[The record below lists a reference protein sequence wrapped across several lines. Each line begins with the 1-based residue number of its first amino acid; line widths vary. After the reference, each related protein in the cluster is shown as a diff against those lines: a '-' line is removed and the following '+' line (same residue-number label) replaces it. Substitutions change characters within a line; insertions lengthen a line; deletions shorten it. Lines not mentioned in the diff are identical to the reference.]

1 MDALS
6 ADSTSQAANAPYVK
20 SDPWR
25 ISNRP
30 ENSDMFGLCA
40 LRANVYAERAIE
52 DALLNVE
59 IGGRRTR
66 LPAGECTLP
75 VGDHLWRILFHVNS
89 HLLEN
94 GPQTL
99 ALHLIWP
106 DGARALLGEETFNV
120 SNTNELA
127 YGVRRDL
134 QASKAPVVF
143 GQVVDSALFPY
154 ASGAARAWFDEPPV
168 EDVPLSFEPARD
180 GEAARRHLSRWGFAL
195 LPETLPDEL
204 IQAFNREV
212 DEAIA
217 QGTLNYRVGS
227 SDRILNAHY
236 LPGGRK
242 IWLYPPVLSFL
253 RDWFRDE
260 PCACQTLLY
269 INGSEQN
276 PHQDTIHLT
285 PYPAGYM
292 CGVWVALE
300 DVRKDSGELVVY
312 PGSHRAPRLYAREL
326 GLEKVSEDY
335 SSYAKFDAEIRKSIE
350 REGFERRTYMPL
362 AGQILV
368 WHENLIHGGSPR
380 VDPNLTRRSIVS
392 HYFPKGGIAYY
403 DSRGEAA
410 TLEAL
415 G

>member
-1 MDALS
+1 MDAPGTNS
-6 ADSTSQAANAPYVK
+6 AARAADAPYVK
-20 SDPWR
+20 ADPWR
-25 ISNRP
+25 IFNRP
-30 ENSDMFGLCA
+30 EASDMFGLCA
-40 LRANVYAERAIE
+40 LRSNIYAERDIE
-52 DALLNVE
+52 DAVLDVE
-59 IGGRRTR
+59 ISGQRKR
-66 LPAGECTLP
+66 LPASEISQP
-75 VGDHLWRILFHVNS
+75 VGERIWRILFHINS

-94 GPQTL
+94 GLQTL

-106 DGARALLGEETFNV
+106 DGTRTPLGETTFNV
-120 SNTNELA
+120 RNTNELA
-127 YGVRRDL
+127 RGVRRDL
-134 QASKAPVVF
+134 QASNAPSVF

-154 ASGAARAWFDEPPV
+154 ASGTTRAWFDQPPI
-168 EDVPLSFEPARD
+168 EDVPLSFEPALD
-180 GEAARRHLSRWGFAL
+180 ADAARRHLSRWGFAL
-195 LPETLPDEL
+195 LPETVPQEL
-204 IQAFNREV
+204 VQAFNREA

-217 QGTLNYRVGS
+217 QGTLSYRVGS
-227 SDRILNAHY
+227 SDRILNAHH

-253 RDWFRDE
+253 KDWFRDD

-312 PGSHRAPRLYAREL
+312 PGSHRAPRLYASEL
-326 GLEKVSEDY
+326 GLEKVSDDY
-335 SSYAKFDAEIRKSIE
+335 SSYAKFDAEISRSIE

-368 WHENLIHGGSPR
+368 WHENLIHGGGRR

-392 HYFPKGGIAYY
+392 HYFPRGGIAYY